1 MKVTCSRRRPF
12 HRSDL
17 PRTFW
22 ILWAGTIVNR
32 LGGFVIPFLTLYLT
46 SQRSLPVSQAALMVS
61 LFGAG
66 SFAANLIG
74 GELADR
80 LGRRPV
86 MLISFFTAPAAMLT
100 VGLARSTGLI
110 AGATLALG
118 FFTDLYRPAVSAT
131 IADLVPPEGRPRAY
145 GYLYWAI
152 NLGAAVAPL
161 LGGLMARTNY
171 LLLFAGNALATFLFG
186 VLVLWGVRETRPGL
200 QARAASVRLNERI
213 ASVRREPLLLVFTGL
228 ALVFGTIYQQ
238 GSVTLPIEMRAHGLS
253 PELYGLVISINGAL
267 IVLLGLPASNRAAHW
282 PRFAALAAASLLL
295 GAGFGITGLASSLGL
310 FALSVGIWTLGEIA
324 AASVAPAVV
333 ADLSPAEMRGLYQ
346 GVFGAAWGLSFFTGP
361 ILGGWVFERL
371 GSNALWGGCLAAG
384 VLLAAGYL
392 AMGPFAQ
399 RRMGQIGL
407 RAGEEVP
414 R

>member
-1 MKVTCSRRRPF
+1 MTFIRQRLIRG
-12 HRSDL
+12 SDL
-17 PRTFW
+17 PRAFW

-66 SFAANLIG
+66 SFAANLVG

-86 MLISFFTAPAAMLT
+86 MLISFFTSPAAMLT

-186 VLVLWGVRETRPGL
+186 VLVLWGVQETRPGP
-200 QARAASVRLNERI
+200 RTHPASVPLSGRI
-213 ASVRREPLLLVFTGL
+213 ASVRREPLLLIFAALT
-228 ALVFGTIYQQ
+228 LVFGTIYQQ
-238 GSVTLPIEMRAHGLS
+238 GSVTLPIEMRAHGLN

-267 IVLLGLPASNRAAHW
+267 IVLLGIPASNRAARW
-282 PRFAALAAASLLL
+282 PRFAAMAAASLLL

-324 AASVAPAVV
+324 ASTVAPAVV
-333 ADLSPAEMRGLYQ
+333 ADLSPEEMRGLYQ
-346 GVFGAAWGLSFFTGP
+346 GIFGAAWGLAFFIGP

-384 VLLAAGYL
+384 ILLAAGYL
-392 AMGPFAQ
+392 AMGPRAS
-399 RRMGQIGL
+399 RRTLQV
-407 RAGEEVP
+407 RAERGETAG
-414 R
+414 